1 MDQRQIQTREQS
13 GLVESQLNEDFVYLL
28 KTWGTWVLVVV
39 AAASLGFVG
48 WQRYTK
54 AQAEKTASAFSELEA
69 ASSRDPI
76 SPESLKAIADQY
88 QGIGSIAEVARLNA
102 ADALMRS
109 IRTGVKTGGK
119 VNPDGT
125 LANAEDAMT
134 PEDRTGTLAQAG
146 TLYEQVYNAA
156 AKDSGRMVLAI
167 SGAFGVAAVAES
179 NADFAKAK
187 DWYQRVIDL
196 AGDGAFKPHADVAKK
211 RIESLDTL
219 KDLPKVYAK
228 SEIPSLNKLPETA
241 PLPAAPAGPVGPAI
255 PDAAPGAAPETV
267 PATPEA
273 TPPATSTPTTEPA
286 PANPAPTTPPA
297 PKSN

>member
-28 KTWGTWVLVVV
+28 KTWGTWVLVII

-54 AQAEKTASAFSELEA
+54 AQAEKTAAAFSELEA

-76 SPESLKAIADQY
+76 SPESLKAIAEQY
-88 QGIGSIAEVARLNA
+88 QGVGSIAEVARLNA

-119 VNPDGT
+119 VNNDGT

-134 PEDRTGTLAQAG
+134 PEDRTSTLAQAG
-146 TLYEQVYNAA
+146 SLYEQVYNAA

-167 SGAFGVAAVAES
+167 SGAFGAAAVAES

-196 AGDGAFKPHADVAKK
+196 AGDGAFKPHADVAKN
-211 RIESLDTL
+211 RIDSLDTL
-219 KDLPKVYAK
+219 KELPKVYAK
-228 SEIPSLNKLPETA
+228 AEIPSLNKKPEEQA
-241 PLPAAPAGPVGPAI
+241 LPAAPTGPVGPAI
-255 PDAAPGAAPETV
+255 PDAAPAATP
-267 PATPEA
+267 TPEA
-273 TPPATSTPTTEPA
+273 TPSTPEPAPATPTTEPS
-286 PANPAPTTPPA
+286 PA
-297 PKSN
+297 PKAD